1 MSGIIGR
8 DENSKPIYASPDKV
22 LELDIQREKGYLY
35 FIKESKDKTC
45 EVWRKKMTKTELKA
59 K

>member
-22 LELDIQREKGYLY
+22 LELDIQREKAA
-35 FIKESKDKTC
+35 F
-45 EVWRKKMTKTELKA
+45 KA
-59 K
+59 KHKKNHAIYGEKK